1 MVPARRTD
9 PWAAAMLLAALA
21 APAAAQ
27 EDIRVVTLRS
37 PAFQGERKLIVR
49 TPAAYPRRP
58 DARFPVLYYTDGA
71 GNTDALAAT
80 VRFLE
85 GQERVPPLVLVGLVH
100 DDRTRELT
108 PSHDRERPTSGGADV
123 LLAFLE
129 KEVVPWVERTY
140 RTAPLRILAGHS
152 LGGLFSLHVL
162 ASRPGM
168 FRAHVAVSPTLAWDA
183 RLPLRRLDDLVAR
196 KPEVRAIVVVA
207 RGDEGP
213 ELAHDI
219 EKLGAILARAPG
231 VELHAHAF
239 PGEDHGSV
247 VFLADYQALLDVF
260 AGFKMPVAAGDAGPR
275 GGIDAVDAHFRALS
289 VRLGTDPTPP
299 ESVLNM
305 AAYQLVREGDLLAA
319 RSAFERVVERYPT
332 SANARDSLG
341 EAYERSGDLAGACRE
356 YGAAVELATG
366 SKDPALPVY
375 ERNLARARAQRGTP
389 GPPLPVGGP

>member
-1 MVPARRTD
+1 ME
-9 PWAAAMLLAALA
+9 AAARIRGCAAALLLGA
-21 APAAAQ
+21 LSAPAVAQ

-37 PAFQGERKLIVR
+37 PAFQGERKLVVR
-49 TPAAYPRRP
+49 TPAVYPSRP

-85 GQERVPPLVLVGLVH
+85 GQERIPPLVLVGLVH

-108 PSHDRERPTSGGADV
+108 PTHDRERSTSGGADV

-129 KEVVPWVERTY
+129 KEVVPWVEKTY
-140 RTAPLRILAGHS
+140 RTASLRILAGHS

-168 FRAHVAVSPTLAWDA
+168 FRAHVAVSPSLGWDSG
-183 RLPLRRLDDLVAR
+183 LPLRRMEELVAR
-196 KPEVRAIVVVA
+196 RPDLRAILVVA

-213 ELAHDI
+213 DMARDLER
-219 EKLGAILARAPG
+219 LGAIVARAPG

-247 VFLADYQALLDVF
+247 LFLADYQALLDVF
-260 AGFKMPVAAGDAGPR
+260 AGYRMPVAEGDAGPR
-275 GGIDAVDAHFRALS
+275 GGITAVDAHYRALAE
-289 VRLGTDPTPP
+289 RLGTDETPP
-299 ESVLNM
+299 EGALNL
-305 AAYQLVREGDLLAA
+305 AAYELMRGGDLLAA
-319 RSAFERVVERYPT
+319 RAAFEKVVERYPT

-341 EAYERSGDLAGACRE
+341 EAYERSADLAGACRE
-356 YGAAVELATG
+356 YAAAVELATR
-366 SKDPALPVY
+366 SRDPGLPAY
-375 ERNLARARAQRGTP
+375 ERNLARARAQRGAA
-389 GPPLPVGGP
+389 GPPSLGGGR